1 MFTVEILTTD
11 IEGRILSK
19 KSNAESVAEDRSSR
33 LACSSVTALP
43 AVLYR
48 SMAWFKIKMVELLV

>member
-1 MFTVEILTTD
+1 MFTVEILTTG
-11 IEGRILSK
+11 IEGMILSR

-43 AVLYR
+43 AVLYISR
-48 SMAWFKIKMVELLV
+48 TWFKIKMIELSE